1 MGAESVHLDPAEPL
15 SALARRALGFVKDDT
30 AVGLGAG
37 RAATACVR
45 ALAARVRDGLRVR
58 GVPVS
63 EATAA
68 LAGGLGI
75 PLVGLEV
82 EIDGAVDGAAE
93 GDRDLSLI
101 EGYGGGVWR

>member
-37 RAATACVR
+37 RAATAFVR
-45 ALAARVRDGLRVR
+45 VLAARVRDGFRVR

-63 EATAA
+63 EATAE
-68 LAGGLGI
+68 LAEELGI
-75 PLVGLEV
+75 PLVGLEAA
-82 EIDGAVDGAAE
+82 IDVTVDGDVE
-93 GDRDLSLI
+93 VDTDI
-101 EGYGGGVWR
+101 NPIQMYG